1 MNVAPRNASGWPRPD
16 VIALAKH
23 LCSSVFICG
32 SALFLS
38 ACAVGPNYTK
48 PDVEVPATYKEL
60 EGWKIAEPKDAVPK
74 GKWWE
79 IFNDPILNGLAEQV
93 NVSNQE
99 LKAAEARYRAA
110 RSQVQVARS
119 ALFPTLGVSA
129 SADRVKRAD
138 APAVTTGAVTLDAS
152 WEIDLWGRVRR
163 SVEAAEAGQQASA
176 ADLEAARLLLQAEV
190 ATNYFQLRV
199 TDVAKELLDDAVK
212 NYERN
217 YQLTQN
223 RYAAGVA
230 AKAEVVQAE
239 AQLRS
244 TQAQAIDVN
253 ASRATLEHAVA
264 VLIGKPPST
273 FTIEKVPFHVKVP
286 EIPPGLP
293 STLLER
299 RPDIAAAE
307 RRMAAANARIGVAE
321 AAYYPSLDLD
331 ARLGFAGPLSHLFTL
346 PNRTWSLGAAL
357 AGTLLDFG
365 GRAGAVSSAEASY
378 DETVANYRQT
388 VLNGFQEVE
397 NNLATLHWLA
407 QESDVQVEATRLA
420 RESVAL
426 TINQYKAGTVSY
438 LAVVIVQASQLNE
451 ERTMVQLINRRLA
464 ATVAL
469 VRAIGGTW

>member
-1 MNVAPRNASGWPRPD
+1 M
-16 VIALAKH
+16 L
-23 LCSSVFICG
+23 
-32 SALFLS
+32 
-38 ACAVGPNYTK
+38 GPNYKK
-48 PDVEVPATYKEL
+48 PDVEVPSGYKEL
-60 EGWKIAEPKDAVPK
+60 EGWKIAEPKDAAPK
-74 GKWWE
+74 GKWWD
-79 IFNDPILNGLAEQV
+79 IFNDPILTGLAEQV
-93 NVSNQE
+93 SVSNQD

-110 RSQVQVARS
+110 RAQVSIARS
-119 ALFPTLGVSA
+119 ALFPSLGVSA
-129 SADRVKRAD
+129 SAERVKRAD
-138 APAVTTGAVTLDAS
+138 APSATAGAVTLDAS
-152 WEIDLWGRVRR
+152 WEIDVWGRIRR
-163 SVEAAEAGQQASA
+163 TVEAAEAGQQASA

-199 TDVAKELLDDAVK
+199 TDAAKELLDDAVK

-223 RYAAGVA
+223 RYNAGVA

-244 TQAQAIDVN
+244 TQAEAIDIR
-253 ASRATLEHAVA
+253 ASRATLEHAIA
-264 VLIGKPPST
+264 VLIGRPPSA
-273 FTIEKVPFHVKVP
+273 FTVEPVPFHVMIP
-286 EIPPGLP
+286 EIPPGIP

-307 RRMAAANARIGVAE
+307 RRMAAANARIGVAQ
-321 AAYYPSLDLD
+321 AAYFPALDLD
-331 ARLGFAGPLSHLFTL
+331 ARLGFAGPLSNLFTL

-357 AGTLLDFG
+357 AGTLIDFG
-365 GRAGAVSSAEASY
+365 GRAGAVSAAEAAY

-397 NNLATLHWLA
+397 NNLATLHWLSE
-407 QESDVQVEATRLA
+407 ESKVQVEATRAA
-420 RESVAL
+420 RESVVL
-426 TINQYKAGTVSY
+426 TTNQYKAGTTSY